1 MVHTDWDRILSVNAS
16 SLTDEEIEDLFPA
29 VVQCDVDEITDVH
42 NLRTLM
48 RLSQE
53 IMTYKD
59 NQVKEINYYVFIFK
73 DIFKDVFFYI

>member
-1 MVHTDWDRILSVNAS
+1 MVHTDWDRILSVNVS

-29 VVQCDVDEITDVH
+29 VVRCDVDEIIDVH
-42 NLRTLM
+42 SLRTLV

-59 NQVKEINYYVFIFK
+59 NQVKKTNYLLRI
-73 DIFKDVFFYI
+73 YI

>member
-29 VVQCDVDEITDVH
+29 VVRCDVDEITDVQS
-42 NLRTLM
+42 LRTLM

-59 NQVKEINYYVFIFK
+59 NQVKIKLFVMYLYLKIDQIVLQ
-73 DIFKDVFFYI
+73 